1 MATKGG
7 GVLSGA
13 LLGAC
18 YGATGAFTASLMDE
32 PARLE
37 RHITLTFA
45 SFVLLAVCFYVL
57 LRRAEAARPVAL
69 PALDVREMLAK
80 HDEGR
85 GAWRQ
90 LSHVRQE
97 AAGWRVDLHDLEHVE
112 AVVDDLAAI
121 AERHHLRLVVGDGT
135 ARSADPRLRRRV
147 EERLRLRIEPTRL
160 RHGRRTLSTLPT
172 VAMQHGGNL
181 RLPTLL
187 MTLSIVFVGLLLV

>member
-1 MATKGG
+1 MTSVGG
-7 GVLSGA
+7 EVVPGA
-13 LLGAC
+13 LLGAA
-18 YGATGAFTASLMDE
+18 YGAAGAFTASLVDE
-32 PARLE
+32 PANLD
-37 RHITLTFA
+37 RHLLLTGSA
-45 SFVLLAVCFYVL
+45 FVLLALAFYVL
-57 LRRAEAARPVAL
+57 LKRAEATRPMPH
-69 PALDVREMLAK
+69 PAVDVRGMLSK

-97 AAGWRVDLHDLEHVE
+97 AAGWRIDLHDLHHVE
-112 AVVDDLAAI
+112 SLVDELAVI
-121 AERHHLRLVVGDGT
+121 ADRHHLRLIVGDGT

-147 EERLRLRIEPTRL
+147 EERLRLHLEPTRL

-187 MTLSIVFVGLLLV
+187 MTLSIVFVGLLLM